1 MTNEWPLSYKLR
13 LRASELET
21 LGVSVHPRKPDGTD
35 KKKPT
40 IGQRILISL
49 SVGSML
55 KIHSI
60 QLRDHL
66 SELTRGTA
74 NAVERKAVHK
84 RGMDIAFSIEQLSRN
99 ASYSTEGRL
108 AAATELQDIS
118 ERLVEYADVVEN
130 MEGAA

>member
-1 MTNEWPLSYKLR
+1 MTTDWPLSYKLR

-40 IGQRILISL
+40 IGQRVLISFT
-49 SVGSML
+49 VGAML

-60 QLRDHL
+60 QLRDHI
-66 SELTRGTA
+66 SELTRGSA
-74 NAVERKAVHK
+74 NAVERKAMHK
-84 RGMDIAFSIEQLSRN
+84 RGMDLAFCIEQLSRN
-99 ASYSTEGRL
+99 ASYGTEGRL

-118 ERLVEYADVVEN
+118 ERLVEYADVVEKL
-130 MEGAA
+130 EAS